1 MELRDRFLEAID
13 YIEDRLLEPVRLTEV
28 AERVGL
34 SSPYFSRLFR
44 VLTGEPFGSYVRGR
58 RMTIAAARLSDP
70 EDSVELVELAW
81 ICQYDSQEAF
91 TRAFRRTFGVPPG
104 SYRKQPP
111 RTRASWRSRIDAE
124 ALEHLQEV
132 VSVEPEIR
140 EIASFVVVGIR
151 ERFGPE
157 SKHHIPE
164 LWDRFL
170 PLIGNIPH
178 VSTTG
183 SYGVCLNSDTDE
195 GSFDYIAGNAVEC
208 VDTLP
213 EGLIAET
220 IPRQTYAVFKHRMK
234 THSLHEE
241 LQPTTAWI
249 WGTWLPASPYEYAPG
264 PDFEAYPAGFEPAPG
279 NSIEIC
285 IPIQP
290 RT

>member
-1 MELRDRFLEAID
+1 MRARFLEAID
-13 YIEDRLLEPVRLTEV
+13 YIEAHLLEPLRLSDA
-28 AERVGL
+28 AECADL
-34 SSPYFSRLFR
+34 SPPYFSRLFR
-44 VLTGEPFGSYVRGR
+44 VLTGEPFGTYLR
-58 RMTIAAARLSDP
+58 RRRLTVAAARLIDRERP
-70 EDSVELVELAW
+70 VELIELAFD
-81 ICQYDSQEAF
+81 CQYDSQEAF
-91 TRAFRRTFGVPPG
+91 TRAFKRAFGVPPG
-104 SYRKQPP
+104 QYRQNPP

-132 VSVEPEIR
+132 VSMKPEIR

-170 PLIGNIPH
+170 PRVSTIPH
-178 VSTTG
+178 VSTPG
-183 SYGVCLNSDTDE
+183 SYGVCLNSDAED
-195 GSFDYIAGNAVEC
+195 GSFDYIAGNAVER

-220 IPRQTYAVFKHRMK
+220 IPRQTYAVFTHTMK

-241 LQPTTAWI
+241 LQPTVAWI
-249 WGTWLPASPYEYAPG
+249 WGTWLPASAYEFAVG
-264 PDFEAYPAGFEPAPG
+264 PDFEAYPEGFQPTPG
-279 NSIEIC
+279 NSIDIC
-285 IPIQP
+285 IPIRP